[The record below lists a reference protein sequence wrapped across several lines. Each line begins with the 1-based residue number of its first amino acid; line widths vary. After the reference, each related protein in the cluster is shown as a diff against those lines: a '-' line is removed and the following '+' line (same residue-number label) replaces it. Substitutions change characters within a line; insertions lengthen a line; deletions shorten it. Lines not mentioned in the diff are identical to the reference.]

1 MLQMDHQQVE
11 SSGAIDSYVLG
22 HLTPQE
28 MDLLDVHFFECSECS
43 KQLNQTAMFLT
54 NARVVLREQL
64 PEAAE
69 FEQKKIVLPV
79 PAGNILQ
86 RFLQTIRAGAPV
98 FASLVFLGLYV
109 NEALVV
115 NPALQR
121 ELDAPATYQSEGS
134 FPLKG
139 ITRGEEDDAI
149 PFSKNKKI
157 ITVYFDTGWTSN
169 AESYVCNLRKQTG
182 EQVIA
187 IPVSRPL
194 PGQPM
199 YVGVPTRVLESGA
212 YTLAVMEPGNQNGKA
227 LAEYLF
233 QLRQK

>member
-1 MLQMDHQQVE
+1 MDHQQVE

-28 MDLLDVHFFECSECS
+28 MELLEVHFFECSECS

-69 FEQKKIVLPV
+69 FERRKIVLPI
-79 PAGNILQ
+79 PAGNMLQ

-121 ELDAPATYQSEGS
+121 ECKS
-134 FPLKG
+134 
-139 ITRGEEDDAI
+139 
-149 PFSKNKKI
+149 
-157 ITVYFDTGWTSN
+157 
-169 AESYVCNLRKQTG
+169 
-182 EQVIA
+182 
-187 IPVSRPL
+187 SRPMTVSTL
-194 PGQPM
+194 SQW
-199 YVGVPTRVLESGA
+199 VSATAISTR
-212 YTLAVMEPGNQNGKA
+212 
-227 LAEYLF
+227 
-233 QLRQK
+233 